1 MNENVPNVSEIEDTG
16 LHDGVTL
23 MLFTPNPHFINT
35 PIWNAIMNQIYHRL
49 MVQCH
54 HHTAH
59 KFQHLLH
66 PLLFQ

>member
-35 PIWNAIMNQIYHRL
+35 PIWNAIMNQIYH
-49 MVQCH
+49 
-54 HHTAH
+54 
-59 KFQHLLH
+59 
-66 PLLFQ
+66 